1 MCSSEKKER
10 STMEDRE
17 QIRRECLQAAL
28 QYFDPSLME
37 LQLDQEEQANYTHK
51 FFVMMKDAGAIISRV
66 SAGRYAV
73 TEQIIPDGSE
83 REQEMNDPS
92 DLVIQGIPADIP
104 VPVDALCRSRLHHAV
119 TELLHKTRLKDLK
132 ITIAT
137 TTALLDGHVGS
148 SLEAET
154 TDQTR
159 SSDDPPIE
167 IRALQ
172 YKAQQPF
179 FTFEQL
185 VVPDALMEDL
195 LSAVEVM
202 RVEHKVFDEWG
213 LRTIQPFPHSALNFH
228 GPPGTGKTLA
238 AHAIAHTLKRSIL
251 VASYAEIESKFHG
264 EGPKN
269 VKAIFHAAEREQAIL
284 FIDEADSLLSKRLTE
299 VTQGSEQAINSMR
312 SQLFICL
319 QEFRGVVIFATNLVE
334 NYDKAF
340 ETRVRYL
347 HFPMPGE
354 HCRREIWR
362 RHLVP
367 QLPLAEN
374 VSIDQLAAYA
384 DDICGRDIRNAVID
398 AAVRVARY
406 GKAQVELG
414 DLIQAGKGAKGGKK
428 PGQAHDRDCRHNVT
442 PPRRGNGRGEK

>member
-1 MCSSEKKER
+1 
-10 STMEDRE
+10 MEDRE
-17 QIRRECLQAAL
+17 QIQRECLLAAL
-28 QYFDPSLME
+28 QYFDPALME
-37 LQLDQEEQANYTHK
+37 LQLDQEEQTSYTHK
-51 FFVMMKDAGAIISRV
+51 FFVMTKDAGAIIYRLR
-66 SAGRYAV
+66 AGQYAV
-73 TEQIIPDGSE
+73 TEHVIPDGSAH
-83 REQEMNDPS
+83 EQEMNGPFE
-92 DLVIQGIPADIP
+92 LVIQGIPDDIP
-104 VPVDALCRSRLHHAV
+104 LPVDALCRSRLNHAV
-119 TELLHKTRLKDLK
+119 TELLHKAHLKDLK
-132 ITIAT
+132 ITVAT
-137 TTALLDGHVGS
+137 ASTLLDVHAGP

-154 TDQTR
+154 IGQAR

-167 IRALQ
+167 VRALQ

-195 LSAVEVM
+195 LSAVEVI
-202 RVEHKVFDEWG
+202 RVERKVFDEWG
-213 LRTIQPFPHSALNFH
+213 LRKIQPFPHTALNFH

-238 AHAIAHTLKRSIL
+238 AHAIAHRLNRTIL

-269 VKAIFHAAEREQAIL
+269 IKAIFLAAERDHAIL

-340 ETRVRYL
+340 ETRVRHL
-347 HFPMPGE
+347 HFPLPDE
-354 HCRREIWR
+354 RCRQEIWR

-374 VSIDQLAAYA
+374 VSTDQLAAYA

-406 GKAQVELG
+406 RKDHVALR
-414 DLIQAGKGAKGGKK
+414 DLIEAV
-428 PGQAHDRDCRHNVT
+428 DRIKAARAAVKSHE
-442 PPRRGNGRGEK
+442 GRK

>member
-1 MCSSEKKER
+1 
-10 STMEDRE
+10 MEDRE
-17 QIRRECLQAAL
+17 QIRRECLLAAL
-28 QYFDPSLME
+28 QYFDPVLME
-37 LQLDQEEQANYTHK
+37 LQLDHEEQASYTHK
-51 FFVMMKDAGAIISRV
+51 FFVVTKDAGAIIYRIR
-66 SAGRYAV
+66 AGQYAV
-73 TEQIIPDGSE
+73 TEHIIPDGSE
-83 REQEMNDPS
+83 REQEMNGPF
-92 DLVIQGIPADIP
+92 DLVIQGIPDDIP
-104 VPVDALCRSRLHHAV
+104 LTVDALCRSRLRHAV
-119 TELLHKTRLKDLK
+119 TELLHKARLKDLK
-132 ITIAT
+132 ITVAT
-137 TTALLDGHVGS
+137 ASTLLDAHAGP

-154 TDQTR
+154 TVQTR

-195 LSAVEVM
+195 LSAVEVI
-202 RVEHKVFDEWG
+202 RVERKVFDEWG
-213 LRTIQPFPHSALNFH
+213 LRKIQPFPHTALNFH

-238 AHAIAHTLKRSIL
+238 AHAIAHGLNRTIL

-269 VKAIFHAAEREQAIL
+269 IKAIFHAAERDHAIL

-347 HFPMPGE
+347 HFPLPDE
-354 HCRREIWR
+354 QCRREIWR

-374 VSIDQLAAYA
+374 VSPDQLAAYA
-384 DDICGRDIRNAVID
+384 DDICGRDIRNAVVD
-398 AAVRVARY
+398 AAVRGARY
-406 GKAQVELG
+406 GKDHVEQR
-414 DLIQAGKGAKGGKK
+414 DLIEAVDRIKAARVVVKSHE
-428 PGQAHDRDCRHNVT
+428 GQ
-442 PPRRGNGRGEK
+442 K

>member
-1 MCSSEKKER
+1 
-10 STMEDRE
+10 MEDRE

-51 FFVMMKDAGAIISRV
+51 FFVMMKDAGAIIYRV

-83 REQEMNDPS
+83 REQEMNGPS

-185 VVPDALMEDL
+185 VVPEALMEDL
-195 LSAVEVM
+195 LSAVEVI
-202 RVEHKVFDEWG
+202 RVERKVFDEWG
-213 LRTIQPFPHSALNFH
+213 LRRIQPFPHSAL
-228 GPPGTGKTLA
+228 A
-238 AHAIAHTLKRSIL
+238 AHAIAHRLNRSIMI
-251 VASYAEIESKFHG
+251 ASYAEIESKFHG

-269 VKAIFHAAEREQAIL
+269 VKAIFHAAERDDAIL

-340 ETRVRYL
+340 ETRVRHL
-347 HFPMPGE
+347 HFPLPDE
-354 HCRREIWR
+354 QCRREIWR

-367 QLPLAEN
+367 QLPVAEN
-374 VSIDQLAAYA
+374 VSPDQLAVYA
-384 DDICGRDIRNAVID
+384 EDICGRDIRNAVVD
-398 AAVRVARY
+398 AAVRGARY
-406 GKAQVELG
+406 GKERVELR
-414 DLIQAGKGAKGGKK
+414 DLIEAV
-428 PGQAHDRDCRHNVT
+428 DRIKAARVAVESHEV
-442 PPRRGNGRGEK
+442 RK

>member
-1 MCSSEKKER
+1 
-10 STMEDRE
+10 MEDRE
-17 QIRRECLQAAL
+17 QIRRECLLAAL
-28 QYFDPSLME
+28 QYFDPALME
-37 LQLDQEEQANYTHK
+37 LQLDQEERADYTHK
-51 FFVMMKDAGAIISRV
+51 FFVMMKDAGAIIYRI
-66 SAGRYAV
+66 SAGQYAV
-73 TEQIIPDGSE
+73 TEQIVPNGSE
-83 REQEMNDPS
+83 REQEMNGPF
-92 DLVIQGIPADIP
+92 DLVIQGIPDDIP
-104 VPVDALCRSRLHHAV
+104 LTVDALCRSRLHHAV
-119 TELLHKTRLKDLK
+119 TELLHKARLKDLK
-132 ITIAT
+132 ITVAT
-137 TTALLDGHVGS
+137 ASTPFDVHTGPSV
-148 SLEAET
+148 EAET
-154 TDQTR
+154 TGQTR

-185 VVPDALMEDL
+185 VVPEALKEDL
-195 LSAVEVM
+195 LSAVEVI
-202 RVEHKVFDEWG
+202 RVERKVFDEWG
-213 LRTIQPFPHSALNFH
+213 LRKIQPFPHTALNFH

-238 AHAIAHTLKRSIL
+238 AHAIAHRLNRSIM

-269 VKAIFHAAEREQAIL
+269 IKAIFHAAERDHAIL

-347 HFPMPGE
+347 HFPLPDE
-354 HCRREIWR
+354 QCRREIWR

-367 QLPLAEN
+367 QLPVAED
-374 VSIDQLAAYA
+374 VSPGQLAAYA
-384 DDICGRDIRNAVID
+384 DDICGRDIRNAVVD
-398 AAVRVARY
+398 AAVKGARY
-406 GKAQVELG
+406 GKDRIEQR
-414 DLIQAGKGAKGGKK
+414 DLIEAVNRIKAARAAVKSPKGRK
-428 PGQAHDRDCRHNVT
+428 
-442 PPRRGNGRGEK
+442 

>member
-1 MCSSEKKER
+1 
-10 STMEDRE
+10 MEDRE
-17 QIRRECLQAAL
+17 QIQRECLLAAL
-28 QYFDPSLME
+28 QYFDPTLME
-37 LQLDQEEQANYTHK
+37 LQLEQEERASYTHK
-51 FFVMMKDAGAIISRV
+51 FFVMTKDAGAIIYRV
-66 SAGRYAV
+66 SAGQYAV
-73 TEQIIPDGSE
+73 TEHIRPDGSE
-83 REQEMNDPS
+83 REQEMRGPF
-92 DLVIQGIPADIP
+92 DLVIEGIPADIP

-119 TELLHKTRLKDLK
+119 AELLHQTRLKDLK

-137 TTALLDGHVGS
+137 ASEVLDVHAGP

-154 TDQTR
+154 TGQTR

-195 LSAVEVM
+195 LSAVEII
-202 RVEHKVFDEWG
+202 RVERKVFDEWG
-213 LRTIQPFPHSALNFH
+213 LRKIQPFPHTALNFH

-238 AHAIAHTLKRSIL
+238 AHAIAHSLNRSIL

-269 VKAIFHAAEREQAIL
+269 IKATFHAAERDHAIL

-347 HFPMPGE
+347 HFPLPDE
-354 HCRREIWR
+354 QCRREIWR

-367 QLPLAEN
+367 QLPVAEN
-374 VSIDQLAAYA
+374 VSPDQLAAYA
-384 DDICGRDIRNAVID
+384 DDICGRDIRNAVVD
-398 AAVRVARY
+398 AAVRGARY
-406 GKAQVELG
+406 EKDLVELR
-414 DLIQAGKGAKGGKK
+414 DLLEAV
-428 PGQAHDRDCRHNVT
+428 DRIKAARVAVEPHEV
-442 PPRRGNGRGEK
+442 RK

>member
-1 MCSSEKKER
+1 MVP
-10 STMEDRE
+10 DR
-17 QIRRECLQAAL
+17 
-28 QYFDPSLME
+28 
-37 LQLDQEEQANYTHK
+37 
-51 FFVMMKDAGAIISRV
+51 GAIVYRIG
-66 SAGRYAV
+66 AGRYAV
-73 TEQIIPDGSE
+73 SENIIPDDPA
-83 REQEMNDPS
+83 REKEMNRPF
-92 DLVIQGIPADIP
+92 DLIIQGIPDDLPETVA
-104 VPVDALCRSRLHHAV
+104 ALCRSRLHNAV
-119 TELLHKTRLKDLK
+119 TELLSKTRLKAVS
-132 ITIAT
+132 IMIE
-137 TTALLDGHVGS
+137 TASSQLDMHAGS
-148 SLEAET
+148 PLETEHAG
-154 TDQTR
+154 QTR
-159 SSDDPPIE
+159 PSDDPPIE
-167 IRALQ
+167 VRALQ
-172 YKAQQPF
+172 YKAEQPL
-179 FTFEQL
+179 FTFDQL

-202 RVEHKVFDEWG
+202 RVEHEVFDEWG

-269 VKAIFHAAEREQAIL
+269 VKAIFHAAERDQAIL

-340 ETRVRYL
+340 ETRVRHL
-347 HFPMPGE
+347 HFPLPDE

-362 RHLVP
+362 RHLVS
-367 QLPLAEN
+367 QLPVTEN

-384 DDICGRDIRNAVID
+384 DDICGLDIRNAIID
-398 AAVRVARY
+398 AARSEEHTS
-406 GKAQVELG
+406 ELQSHS
-414 DLIQAGKGAKGGKK
+414 DLVCRLLLEKK
-428 PGQAHDRDCRHNVT
+428 K
-442 PPRRGNGRGEK
+442 EKKRKETYNTDKYW

>member
-1 MCSSEKKER
+1 M
-10 STMEDRE
+10 STG
-17 QIRRECLQAAL
+17 
-28 QYFDPSLME
+28 Y
-37 LQLDQEEQANYTHK
+37 
-51 FFVMMKDAGAIISRV
+51 
-66 SAGRYAV
+66 
-73 TEQIIPDGSE
+73 
-83 REQEMNDPS
+83 
-92 DLVIQGIPADIP
+92 
-104 VPVDALCRSRLHHAV
+104 AV
-119 TELLHKTRLKDLK
+119 TELLSKTRLKAVS
-132 ITIAT
+132 IMIE
-137 TTALLDGHVGS
+137 TASSQLDMHAGS
-148 SLEAET
+148 PLETEHPG
-154 TDQTR
+154 QTR
-159 SSDDPPIE
+159 PSDDPPIE
-167 IRALQ
+167 VRALQ
-172 YKAQQPF
+172 YKAQQPL
-179 FTFEQL
+179 FTFDQL

-238 AHAIAHTLKRSIL
+238 AHTIAHTLKRSIL

-269 VKAIFHAAEREQAIL
+269 VKAIFHAAERDQAIL

-340 ETRVRYL
+340 ETRVRHL
-347 HFPMPGE
+347 HFPLPDE
-354 HCRREIWR
+354 YCRREIWR

-367 QLPLAEN
+367 QLPVAKN

-406 GKAQVELG
+406 GKTQVELR
-414 DLIQAGKGAKGGKK
+414 DLIEAV
-428 PGQAHDRDCRHNVT
+428 DRIKAARIAVKS
-442 PPRRGNGRGEK
+442 PEGF

>member
-1 MCSSEKKER
+1 
-10 STMEDRE
+10 MEDRE
-17 QIRRECLQAAL
+17 QIQRECLLAAL
-28 QYFDPSLME
+28 QYFDPPLME
-37 LQLDQEEQANYTHK
+37 LQLNQKEQASYTHK
-51 FFVMMKDAGAIISRV
+51 FFVMMKDAGAIIYRL

-73 TEQIIPDGSE
+73 TEQIIPDDSE
-83 REQEMNDPS
+83 REQEMTGPI
-92 DLVIQGIPADIP
+92 DLVIQGIPTDIP
-104 VPVDALCRSRLHHAV
+104 VTVDALCRSRFHHAV

-137 TTALLDGHVGS
+137 ATAPLDVHIGS
-148 SLEAET
+148 SMDAET
-154 TDQTR
+154 TGQTR

-185 VVPDALMEDL
+185 VVPQDLMEDL
-195 LSAVEVM
+195 LSAVEVI
-202 RVEHKVFDEWG
+202 RVERKVFDEWG
-213 LRTIQPFPHSALNFH
+213 LRRIQPFPHSALNFH

-238 AHAIAHTLKRSIL
+238 AHAIAHRLNRSIM

-269 VKAIFHAAEREQAIL
+269 IKAIFHAAERDHAIL

-340 ETRVRYL
+340 ETRVRYF
-347 HFPMPGE
+347 HFPLPDE
-354 HCRREIWR
+354 QCRREIWR

-367 QLPLAEN
+367 QLPVAEN
-374 VSIDQLAAYA
+374 VSPDQLAVYA
-384 DDICGRDIRNAVID
+384 DDICGRDIRNAVVD
-398 AAVRVARY
+398 AAVRGARY
-406 GKAQVELG
+406 GKDRVELR
-414 DLIQAGKGAKGGKK
+414 DFIEAVDRIKAARITAKSHESRK
-428 PGQAHDRDCRHNVT
+428 
-442 PPRRGNGRGEK
+442 

>member
-1 MCSSEKKER
+1 
-10 STMEDRE
+10 MEDQE
-17 QIRRECLQAAL
+17 QIQRECLLAAL
-28 QYFDPSLME
+28 KYFEPHSLRSDHPILME
-37 LQLDQEEQANYTHK
+37 LQLNQEEQASYTHK
-51 FFVMMKDAGAIISRV
+51 FFVMVQDRGVIVYRMGAGQ
-66 SAGRYAV
+66 YAV
-73 TEQIIPDGSE
+73 SENIIPDDPA
-83 REQEMNDPS
+83 REKEMNRPF
-92 DLVIQGIPADIP
+92 DLIIRGIPDDLPETVA
-104 VPVDALCRSRLHHAV
+104 ALCRSRLHNAV
-119 TELLHKTRLKDLK
+119 TELLSKTRLKAVK
-132 ITIAT
+132 IMIE
-137 TTALLDGHVGS
+137 TASSRLDMHAGS
-148 SLEAET
+148 PLETEHP
-154 TDQTR
+154 DQTR
-159 SSDDPPIE
+159 PSDDPPIE
-167 IRALQ
+167 VRALQ
-172 YKAQQPF
+172 YQAQQPL
-179 FTFEQL
+179 FTFDHL

-202 RVEHKVFDEWG
+202 WVEHKVFDEWG

-269 VKAIFHAAEREQAIL
+269 VKAIFHAAERDQAIL

-347 HFPMPGE
+347 HFPLPGE

-414 DLIQAGKGAKGGKK
+414 DLIEAV
-428 PGQAHDRDCRHNVT
+428 DRIKAARIAVKSHE
-442 PPRRGNGRGEK
+442 GRS

>member
-1 MCSSEKKER
+1 
-10 STMEDRE
+10 MEDRE
-17 QIRRECLQAAL
+17 QIQRECLLAAL
-28 QYFDPSLME
+28 QYFDPVLME
-37 LQLDQEEQANYTHK
+37 LQLDQEEQASYTHK
-51 FFVMMKDAGAIISRV
+51 FFVVTKDAGAIIYRI
-66 SAGRYAV
+66 SAGQYAV
-73 TEQIIPDGSE
+73 TEHIIADGSE
-83 REQEMNDPS
+83 REQEMNGPFE
-92 DLVIQGIPADIP
+92 LVIQGIPDDIP

-119 TELLHKTRLKDLK
+119 TELLHSARLKDLM
-132 ITIAT
+132 ITVAT
-137 TTALLDGHVGS
+137 ASTLLDVHAGP

-154 TDQTR
+154 TGQTR

-195 LSAVEVM
+195 LSAVEVI
-202 RVEHKVFDEWG
+202 RVERKVFDEWG
-213 LRTIQPFPHSALNFH
+213 LRKIQPFPHTALNFH

-238 AHAIAHTLKRSIL
+238 AHAIAHGLNRSIL
-251 VASYAEIESKFHG
+251 IASYAEIESKFHG

-269 VKAIFHAAEREQAIL
+269 IKAIFHAAERDHAIL

-334 NYDKAF
+334 NYDRAF

-347 HFPMPGE
+347 HFPLPDE
-354 HCRREIWR
+354 QCRREIWS

-374 VSIDQLAAYA
+374 VSPDQLAAYA

-398 AAVRVARY
+398 AAVRVARNR
-406 GKAQVELG
+406 KDHVELR
-414 DLIQAGKGAKGGKK
+414 DLSEAVDRIKAARVVVKSHE
-428 PGQAHDRDCRHNVT
+428 GQ
-442 PPRRGNGRGEK
+442 K

>member
-1 MCSSEKKER
+1 M
-10 STMEDRE
+10 MEDQE
-17 QIRRECLQAAL
+17 QIQRECLLAVL
-28 QYFDPSLME
+28 KYFEPHSLRSDHPILME

-51 FFVMMKDAGAIISRV
+51 FFVMVQDRGAIVYRIG
-66 SAGRYAV
+66 AGRYAV
-73 TEQIIPDGSE
+73 SENIIPDDPA
-83 REQEMNDPS
+83 REKEMNRPF
-92 DLVIQGIPADIP
+92 DLIIQGIPDDLPETVA
-104 VPVDALCRSRLHHAV
+104 ALCRSRLHNAV
-119 TELLHKTRLKDLK
+119 TELLSKTRLKAVS
-132 ITIAT
+132 IMIE
-137 TTALLDGHVGS
+137 TASSQLDMHAGS
-148 SLEAET
+148 PLETEHPG
-154 TDQTR
+154 QTR
-159 SSDDPPIE
+159 PSDDPPIE
-167 IRALQ
+167 VRALQ
-172 YKAQQPF
+172 YKAQQPL
-179 FTFEQL
+179 FTFDQL

-213 LRTIQPFPHSALNFH
+213 LRAIQPFPHSALNFH

-347 HFPMPGE
+347 HFPLPDE
-354 HCRREIWR
+354 QCRREIWR

-374 VSIDQLAAYA
+374 VSPDQLAAYA

-406 GKAQVELG
+406 RKDHVELC
-414 DLIQAGKGAKGGKK
+414 DLIEAVDRIKAARVVVKSHE
-428 PGQAHDRDCRHNVT
+428 GQ
-442 PPRRGNGRGEK
+442 K

>member
-1 MCSSEKKER
+1 
-10 STMEDRE
+10 MEDQE
-17 QIRRECLQAAL
+17 QIQRECLLAAL
-28 QYFDPSLME
+28 KYFEPHSLRSDHPILME
-37 LQLDQEEQANYTHK
+37 LQLDQEEQASYTHK
-51 FFVMMKDAGAIISRV
+51 FFVMVQDRGVIVYRMG
-66 SAGRYAV
+66 AGRYAV
-73 TEQIIPDGSE
+73 SENIIPDDPA
-83 REQEMNDPS
+83 REKEMNRPF
-92 DLVIQGIPADIP
+92 DLIIRGIPDDLPETVA
-104 VPVDALCRSRLHHAV
+104 ALCRSRLHNAV
-119 TELLHKTRLKDLK
+119 TELLSKTRLKAVK
-132 ITIAT
+132 IMIE
-137 TTALLDGHVGS
+137 TASSRLDMHAGS
-148 SLEAET
+148 PLETEHP
-154 TDQTR
+154 DQTR
-159 SSDDPPIE
+159 PSDDPPIE
-167 IRALQ
+167 VRALQ
-172 YKAQQPF
+172 YQAQQPL
-179 FTFEQL
+179 FTFDHL

-202 RVEHKVFDEWG
+202 WVEHKVFDEWG
-213 LRTIQPFPHSALNFH
+213 LRAIQPFPHSALNFH

-269 VKAIFHAAEREQAIL
+269 VKAIFHAAERDQAIL

-347 HFPMPGE
+347 HFPLPGE

-414 DLIQAGKGAKGGKK
+414 DLIEAV
-428 PGQAHDRDCRHNVT
+428 DRIKAARIAVKSHE
-442 PPRRGNGRGEK
+442 GRS